1 MTKNTGI
8 SLVALVVLAAG
19 ALALPSAAADQAAAP
34 KDELAQNFAAE
45 HEIGR
50 RFQIDSANLP
60 APKTG
65 PIVTNRSLIVPYDG
79 QVPQVPPGFTATL
92 FATGLA
98 NPRRLVVLSNG
109 DVLVAEQSVGYLTL
123 LRD

>member
-1 MTKNTGI
+1 MTENTGI

-50 RFQIDSANLP
+50 RFQFDAANLP
-60 APKTG
+60 APKT
-65 PIVTNRSLIVPYDG
+65 PPVVTNRVLIVPFGG
-79 QVPQVPPGFTATL
+79 QTLEVPPGFSATP

-98 NPRRLVVLSNG
+98 NPRRLLVLPNG
-109 DVLVAEQSVGYLTL
+109 
-123 LRD
+123 